1 MSIFA
6 LSNQKR
12 KKMNTKQTFTD
23 SEQFILDLI
32 KTADND
38 DCGAPYE
45 YENNFVVYSKFTFSE
60 VRELISSL
68 KEKNAIRTMYD
79 FRGGEVFLI
88 N

>member
-1 MSIFA
+1 
-6 LSNQKR
+6 
-12 KKMNTKQTFTD
+12 MNTKQTFTD

-32 KTADND
+32 KSADND
-38 DCGAPYE
+38 YCGATYE
-45 YENNFVVYSKFTFSE
+45 YEINFVTYTKFTFKE

-68 KEKNAIRTMYD
+68 KEKNAIKTMYD